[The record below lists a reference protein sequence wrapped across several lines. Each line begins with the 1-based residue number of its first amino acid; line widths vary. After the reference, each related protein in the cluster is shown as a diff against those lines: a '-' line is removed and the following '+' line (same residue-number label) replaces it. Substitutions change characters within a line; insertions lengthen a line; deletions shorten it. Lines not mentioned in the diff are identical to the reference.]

1 MIISWITR
9 VVIPQT
15 VHSTLYTDN
24 AIDVW
29 KDLRERFSKWDLFRI
44 SDILQEVHHLK
55 QGERI
60 VSDYFINLK
69 IYGKNFNHSD
79 WFPNMFVK

>member
-29 KDLRERFSKWDLFRI
+29 KDLRERFSK
-44 SDILQEVHHLK
+44 
-55 QGERI
+55 
-60 VSDYFINLK
+60 
-69 IYGKNFNHSD
+69 
-79 WFPNMFVK
+79 